1 MVCIIMVNNIIQ
13 AKPEK
18 ELAFIGI
25 FFMNIVVDRVHVPWL
40 FSSVELTNWEKT
52 FLEKWVKILFWEKF
66 VKRTFFGKNCEKN
79 FFGKNCEKEY
89 FLEKIVKN
97 FFWKKLWKNFFG
109 KNICVLLRRANGG
122 GLHTFGC
129 FGNTSWPKHILR
141 HEILKAW
148 ISCSSAFS
156 HTPRLSLESLA
167 IAILLLQD
175 CSEQAPY

>member
-1 MVCIIMVNNIIQ
+1 M
-13 AKPEK
+13 K
-18 ELAFIGI
+18 
-25 FFMNIVVDRVHVPWL
+25 
-40 FSSVELTNWEKT
+40 KT
-52 FLEKWVKILFWEKF
+52 
-66 VKRTFFGKNCEKN
+66 
-79 FFGKNCEKEY
+79 
-89 FLEKIVKN
+89 FLEKIVKKN
-97 FFWKKLWKNFFG
+97 IFLEKIVKKLFWKNISKTFFG

-167 IAILLLQD
+167 IAILLSQD
-175 CSEQAPY
+175 CSEQAPYQNCTESAACITPIPSVRELI

>member
-1 MVCIIMVNNIIQ
+1 M
-13 AKPEK
+13 KK
-18 ELAFIGI
+18 L
-25 FFMNIVVDRVHVPWL
+25 
-40 FSSVELTNWEKT
+40 
-52 FLEKWVKILFWEKF
+52 
-66 VKRTFFGKNCEKN
+66 
-79 FFGKNCEKEY
+79 
-89 FLEKIVKN
+89 FLEKIVKKL
-97 FFWKKLWKNFFG
+97 FWKNISKTFFG

-167 IAILLLQD
+167 IAILLSQD
-175 CSEQAPY
+175 CSEQAPYYDLFFFQIHSDESTYEYLGPKLVVPMIY

>member
-1 MVCIIMVNNIIQ
+1 
-13 AKPEK
+13 
-18 ELAFIGI
+18 
-25 FFMNIVVDRVHVPWL
+25 MNIVVDRVHVPWL

-52 FLEKWVKILFWEKF
+52 FFGKMGENTFLGKICKKNFFGKKLWKKLFWKKLW
-66 VKRTFFGKNCEKN
+66 KRIFFGKNCEKL
-79 FFGKNCEKEY
+79 
-89 FLEKIVKN
+89 FLEKIVKKL
-97 FFWKKLWKNFFG
+97 FWKNISKTFFG

-167 IAILLLQD
+167 IAILR
-175 CSEQAPY
+175 